1 VDLGVALGQLQ
12 RLPEGRLRLL
22 QPSLLEA
29 HEAQVVVEGVGLRAL
44 GDQLAVD
51 LLRLGQLLAPEVDEA
66 EEVQDPR
73 VARAQEVGLLQ
84 LPLGLLEPP
93 GLEELPAL
101 VEVGEEEPLV
111 ERAAGIGSAIAS
123 PARAPSSRPCPPA
136 GAPRPRG

>member
-1 VDLGVALGQLQ
+1 LQALDHEVRPGVPVLVDGVLVAVQLLVDRAEVEVDLGVALGQLQ

-73 VARAQEVGLLQ
+73 
-84 LPLGLLEPP
+84 
-93 GLEELPAL
+93 
-101 VEVGEEEPLV
+101 
-111 ERAAGIGSAIAS
+111 
-123 PARAPSSRPCPPA
+123 SR
-136 GAPRPRG
+136 GRRR